1 MIWNWIWC
9 KKGHSNLLKKW
20 MKINWII
27 NSSCLFCFDIGSNLT
42 ETAELRRLGSWPA
55 ENRWVHDWFYAR
67 SFSVIKWRI
76 FFFGKLEAK
85 WLRRIREGWWWSPW
99 GSVEEYPR
107 KIRILICMYNKAE
120 FFWVRF
126 LCKVIDIESWNFN
139 LDLFPLLL

>member
-9 KKGHSNLLKKW
+9 NKGHSNLLKKW

-76 FFFGKLEAK
+76 FFFGKLEEHCWKQNDCEEDAK
-85 WLRRIREGWWWSPW
+85 GDDEVLEDPSRNILGKSEFWYVCITRRNFFLG
-99 GSVEEYPR
+99 
-107 KIRILICMYNKAE
+107 KIFM
-120 FFWVRF
+120 
-126 LCKVIDIESWNFN
+126 
-139 LDLFPLLL
+139 